1 MGAPDPRATRG
12 SVDPQEQCPEEAW
25 GCVGPVGT
33 RLRQV
38 SLAGSLTSYPRALK
52 GPRDSKQCLP
62 GDVPAAG
69 SLSARGPS
77 DIRQTLGLHQTPA
90 LCPAWFKE
98 QEGGIR
104 KKEGREP
111 FPCDV

>member
-1 MGAPDPRATRG
+1 M
-12 SVDPQEQCPEEAW
+12 
-25 GCVGPVGT
+25 GPVGT

-38 SLAGSLTSYPRALK
+38 SLAGSLTSYPRALR

-69 SLSARGPS
+69 SLPTRGPS

-90 LCPAWFKE
+90 LCPGWFKE
-98 QEGGIR
+98 QKDGIQ